1 MGLTKTGVR
10 LSFLLAAATL
20 AGFAVIPAISQS
32 LQLQERLADIKQ
44 AARANRE
51 TLAKYT
57 WQEQQTIIMKNEE
70 RGQKLFQVQ
79 VGADGKLK
87 KILLRDQLSS
97 SKNRMGGSLRE
108 RIFKAE
114 IEEAFNYTQVIAA
127 LAQSYMQPETVKL
140 QLADVTLGSVGVP
153 GEIQLII
160 TNYIKPD
167 DSVSL
172 IFDRALKTIQS
183 LLVSSYLD
191 KRSDA
196 VLITAQFSTVPDGI
210 NHVSQMTV
218 DDAREHLTLQVANSN
233 YKKK

>member
-1 MGLTKTGVR
+1 MGLIKTAVR
-10 LSFLLAAATL
+10 LSFLLATATL
-20 AGFAVIPAISQS
+20 IGSAVIPAISQDP
-32 LQLQERLADIKQ
+32 QLQEGLADIKQ

-51 TLAKYT
+51 TLARYT

-70 RGQKLFQVQ
+70 RSQKLFQVQ

-87 KILLRDQLSS
+87 KILLRDHPSS
-97 SKNRMGGSLRE
+97 SKNGMGGSLKE
-108 RIFKAE
+108 RIIKAE
-114 IEEAFNYTQVIAA
+114 IEEAVNYTQVIAA

-140 QLADVTLGSVGVP
+140 QRADVTLGSVGVP

-160 TNYIKPD
+160 TNYIKPH

-172 IFDRALKTIQS
+172 IFDSALKTIQS
-183 LLVSSYLD
+183 LLVSSYLN

-218 DDAREHLTLQVANSN
+218 DDAREHLTLQVENSN

>member
-1 MGLTKTGVR
+1 MGLIKTGTR

-20 AGFAVIPAISQS
+20 AVFAVIPAISQNP
-32 LQLQERLADIKQ
+32 QLQERLADIKQ
-44 AARANRE
+44 AVRANRE

-79 VGADGKLK
+79 IGADGKLK
-87 KILLRDQLSS
+87 KILLRDHLSS
-97 SKNRMGGSLRE
+97 SKTGMGGSLKE
-108 RIFKAE
+108 RIIKAE
-114 IEEAFNYTQVIAA
+114 IEEAFNYTLVIAA
-127 LAQSYMQPETVKL
+127 LAQSYTQPETVKL

-153 GEIQLII
+153 SEIQLII

-172 IFDRALKTIQS
+172 IFDSALKTVQS
-183 LLVSSYLD
+183 LLISSYLN
-191 KRSDA
+191 KPGDA
-196 VLITAQFSTVPDGI
+196 VLITAQFSSVPDGI

-218 DDAREHLTLQVANSN
+218 DDAREHLTLQVENSN

>member
-1 MGLTKTGVR
+1 MGLIKTGVR

-32 LQLQERLADIKQ
+32 PQLQERLADINQ
-44 AARANRE
+44 AAQASKE

-57 WQEQQTIIMKNEE
+57 WQEQQTIIIENEE

-87 KILLRDQLSS
+87 KILLRDHASAS
-97 SKNRMGGSLRE
+97 RYGMGGSLRE
-108 RIFKAE
+108 RIIRAE

-127 LAQSYMQPETVKL
+127 LAQSYTQPETVKL
-140 QLADVTLGSVGVP
+140 RLADVTLGSVGVP

-160 TNYIKPD
+160 TNYIKPH

-172 IFDRALKTIQS
+172 IFDSTLKTIQS
-183 LLVSSYLD
+183 LLVSSYLN
-191 KRSDA
+191 KPGDA
-196 VLITAQFSTVPDGI
+196 VLITAQFSTLPAGI

-218 DDAREHLTLQVANSN
+218 DDTREHLTLQVENSN

>member
-1 MGLTKTGVR
+1 MDLIKTGVR

-20 AGFAVIPAISQS
+20 AGFAVIPANSQN

-57 WQEQQTIIMKNEE
+57 WQEQQTIIIKNQE

-87 KILLRDQLSS
+87 KILLRDHPSS
-97 SKNRMGGSLRE
+97 SKNGMGGSLRE
-108 RIFKAE
+108 RIIKAE

-127 LAQSYMQPETVKL
+127 LAQSYTQPETVKL
-140 QLADVTLGSVGVP
+140 QLADVTLGSVGVS

-160 TNYIKPD
+160 TNYIKRY

-172 IFDRALKTIQS
+172 IFDSALKTIQS
-183 LLVSSYLD
+183 LLVSSYLN
-191 KRSDA
+191 KRGDA
-196 VLITAQFSTVPDGI
+196 VLITAQFSTIPDGI

-218 DDAREHLTLQVANSN
+218 DDAREHLTLQVENSN

>member
-172 IFDRALKTIQS
+172 IFDRALKTIES